1 MNLLICAIDGLRDG
15 GVWSLRSLPL
25 LIALGTVNKW
35 ELTRCGDRVQGRMK
49 GNRGSEGIPLELLNL
64 NLSLSLAPL
73 QPLSKWV
80 SADCVE
86 LWLNGLSCGFDGVV
100 DAENGESI
108 WLL

>member
-1 MNLLICAIDGLRDG
+1 LVSLI
-15 GVWSLRSLPL
+15 SLSL
-25 LIALGTVNKW
+25 LIAPGTVNEW
-35 ELTRCGDRVQGRMK
+35 ELIRCGDHVRGRMK
-49 GNRGSEGIPLELLNL
+49 GNKGGEGILHELLNL

-73 QPLSKWV
+73 QPLFKWV

-108 WLL
+108 WLV